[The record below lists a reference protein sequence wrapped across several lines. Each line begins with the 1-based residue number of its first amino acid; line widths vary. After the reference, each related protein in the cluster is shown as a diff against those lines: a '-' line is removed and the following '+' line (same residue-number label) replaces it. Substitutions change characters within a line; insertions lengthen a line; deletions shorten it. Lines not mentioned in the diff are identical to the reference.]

1 MVYLRLSKNEF
12 LLKLD
17 ISTTS
22 DVVVERF
29 VDSRLLLLER
39 TENVEDISA

>member
-1 MVYLRLSKNEF
+1 MVYLRLSRNEF